1 MPREA
6 TITYDQVAA
15 IANGMKAAGEKPSPR
30 EIRLRHGSGSLGTIH
45 KLLQQWDAT
54 SVRQAEVSLALS
66 PALQRAIQEFVD
78 QQRNAA
84 RSELEVA
91 LSSARATADDLAS
104 ENERL
109 TRGIEAT
116 EGVLAELKAETHTL
130 AGRVEQLEAD
140 LSATKQDAEMANRAA
155 EGARTELAK
164 AELRLEAMP
173 ALEQEMARLRQ
184 ALDAERKIRTDA
196 EREAAT
202 AEAKAAGVVDRLAD
216 TRTHLQESLLSTKE
230 LRDAL
235 AHTTE
240 QLALVQAARAE
251 ESFRSA
257 ERIGRLEG
265 TVATLE
271 KQREAA
277 VATLEKQREAAVAAT
292 ETHKGAPAEVGA
304 PPDYSKSKSTPRS

>member
-184 ALDAERKIRTDA
+184 ALDAERKVRTDA

-271 KQREAA
+271 KQLEAA

>member
-184 ALDAERKIRTDA
+184 ALDAERKVRTDA

-277 VATLEKQREAAVAAT
+277 VAAT